1 MSPRKLR
8 LDQRGFTLLEFLV
21 VLSITGM
28 IAGPLALFFINGVKS
43 YNLID
48 MQTNTSTEVVTL
60 SGKITSVI
68 RNATSVSAAADNSL
82 TIIAYAKP
90 TDTVVS
96 QYRYFLSG
104 NRLNV
109 GVTPASGAAPNYT
122 YPAANEVIKTLRS
135 DLAMAGTPLFT
146 YYDETDTQL
155 TGTIDAT
162 SVTQVGLYLAV
173 NPNTIQFKKPIIIT
187 NQVSI
192 RNLKTNL

>member
-90 TDTVVS
+90 PDTVVS

-104 NRLNV
+104 NSLNV